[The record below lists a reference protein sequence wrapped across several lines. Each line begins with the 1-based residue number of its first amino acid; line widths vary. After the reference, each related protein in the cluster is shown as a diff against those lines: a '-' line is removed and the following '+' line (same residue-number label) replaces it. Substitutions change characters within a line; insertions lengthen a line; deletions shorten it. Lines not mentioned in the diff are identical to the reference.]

1 MRTVII
7 GAGEVGLNTA
17 RLLSH
22 EGHSVVLVE
31 KDERLVEKAT
41 EELDALVIAGNGA
54 NPKLLREAGINR
66 TDLLIAASSSDEVN
80 IIACLAA
87 KAQGVSR
94 TVARIHNADYYEI
107 GDPFAEEML
116 GIDYIIHTEQ
126 MAAHEIKEALLVP
139 GAINIDSFAGDA
151 IEVAEVILA
160 EGSDAVGRALKE
172 VELPDNSLIVGVV
185 RGEEALVPKG
195 GTVLHERDHVLLISG
210 RRQVSDA
217 VGVLATNTAPV
228 KEVTIYG
235 GGRIGLRLALAV
247 EKAGIS
253 VRVIERDEGRAR
265 FVASQLR
272 RGFVLHDEGISRDF
286 MLQEGVDRT
295 DAFVAVTGDD
305 RANLLAAMYARQLGA
320 RMTIAGISRG
330 EFAPLAD
337 ALGVDLTISPRILAA
352 EAILRFVRKGEVIDV
367 ALLASGAE
375 MIELRVPEGCRVAG
389 RPLSEVGF
397 PDGAIVGA
405 VLRDGDVVIPTGKE
419 ILRAGD
425 DAVVFTVED
434 AVEEVENLFAT

>member
-17 RLLSH
+17 RLLSD

-31 KDERLVEKAT
+31 KDEKLVEKAT

-54 NPKLLREAGINR
+54 NPKLLKEAGIDK

-80 IIACLAA
+80 IIACLTA

-94 TVARIHNADYYEI
+94 TVARIHNADYYEA
-107 GDPFAEEML
+107 GAPFAEEML
-116 GIDYIIHTEQ
+116 GIDFIIHTEQ

-139 GAINIDSFAGDA
+139 GAINVDSFAEDT

-160 EGSDAVGRALKE
+160 DGSEAVGRALKE
-172 VELPDNSLIVGVV
+172 VRLPENSLIVGVV
-185 RGEEALVPKG
+185 RGGEALVPQG
-195 GTVLHERDHVLLISG
+195 ATVLEERDHVLLISG
-210 RRQVSDA
+210 RRQISEA

-247 EKAGIS
+247 EKAGMS
-253 VRVIERDEGRAR
+253 VRVIERDEIRAR
-265 FVASQLR
+265 HVASQLR
-272 RGFVLHDEGISRDF
+272 KGFVLHDEGISRDF

-375 MIELRVPEGCRVAG
+375 MIELRVLQGCKVAG

-405 VLRDGDVVIPTGKE
+405 VLRDGDVVIPTGKD

>member
-1 MRTVII
+1 LRTVII

-54 NPKLLREAGINR
+54 NPKLLREAGIDK

-94 TVARIHNADYYEI
+94 TVARIHNADYYEA

-139 GAINIDSFAGDA
+139 GAINVDSFAEDT

-160 EGSDAVGRALKE
+160 DGSEAVGRALKE
-172 VELPDNSLIVGVV
+172 VKLPDNSLIVGVV
-185 RGEEALVPKG
+185 RGGEALVPRG
-195 GTVLHERDHVLLISG
+195 DTVLRERDHALLISG
-210 RRQVSDA
+210 QRQISDA
-217 VGVLATNTAPV
+217 VGALATNTAPV

-235 GGRIGLRLALAV
+235 GGRIGLRLALAL
-247 EKAGIS
+247 EKAGMS
-253 VRVIERDEGRAR
+253 VRVIERDESRAR
-265 FVASQLR
+265 YVASQLR

-286 MLQEGVDRT
+286 LLQEGVDRT

-337 ALGVDLTISPRILAA
+337 ALGVDVTISPRTLAA

-375 MIELRVPEGCRVAG
+375 MIEMRVPERCRVAG

-405 VLRDGDVVIPTGKE
+405 LLRDGDVVIPTGKE